1 MTTTINRKKN
11 NLNKLLVGLDYY
23 GSKDVV
29 GKKLERNRDKLRT
42 LNKELKS
49 LKDDDSINVVKE
61 TIKALSEEIEL
72 IKYKTLSIELLEETL
87 NDLDTSITSEIERLS
102 TERELDAKE
111 IQSVSEKYD
120 KTIEDLKDNVSKEID
135 KIYKSKDTAELNS
148 KIKDLKSYLDKNLK
162 SNEESL
168 TRWKSQIMSNVGG
181 GNANRNITVN
191 GASVLS
197 KYTDINFVDSGTE
210 WSTEVDDTNKR
221 VNITA
226 SVAGNQG
233 LRLEVPTG
241 SVDGSNTTF
250 TVSNDPTVVV
260 IDDMMR
266 REGKG
271 YTYSGGI
278 ITVDPLTPPVYDIYS
293 LY

>member
-1 MTTTINRKKN
+1 MTTTINRKKK